1 MTRRRQK
8 KMLFVFARVQTN
20 NVGLP
25 TLPMSDSLQQEGMR
39 VAMDHLRGGFR
50 TTPQINSGSYPLL
63 SSVNGSLHTHFT
75 RCLVFALD
83 GGKSLSLFLEHHLWG
98 DDYAFTVFN
107 EKRETWTY
115 SVSNKGRKRPTEC
128 SEELVAVSEEAR
140 FCDTIL
146 VHCSAPFVVFVFT
159 TPRLSPCHCAYPDH
173 CHDVLIRQSEVSPS
187 SCTKWAC
194 SPRISD
200 RSTTRSL
207 PTSPRRATRSGT
219 ASRSTSIS
227 FRRARWFW
235 TLAAATA
242 ST

>member
-50 TTPQINSGSYPLL
+50 TTPQINSGSFPLL

-115 SVSNKGRKRPTEC
+115 AVSNRGRKRPTEC

-159 TPRLSPCHCAYPDH
+159 TPRLSPCHCAYPDY
-173 CHDVLIRQSEVSPS
+173 CHDVLIRQSEVSV
-187 SCTKWAC
+187 
-194 SPRISD
+194 
-200 RSTTRSL
+200 
-207 PTSPRRATRSGT
+207 PTETESKFVYEVGVFTPHQQ
-219 ASRSTSIS
+219 
-227 FRRARWFW
+227 
-235 TLAAATA
+235 
-242 ST
+242 